1 LRKALRLQLG
11 LRRRTL
17 LVLILSASVIASF
30 LIIAAVLPSDFG
42 LLKTYDRGPIS
53 TSFPASWSEV
63 CARGPVSGVASTNNE
78 IPSQLSSMGPSSGVN
93 LTKAYSAIIATPG
106 FMTATAGGRTW
117 VTIYWGLQD
126 DSGPGYSYE
135 YVIGQFTVLSTGAF
149 GYHFLGVI
157 QGDYNLQTGNAT
169 SDSAPGGACA

>member
-1 LRKALRLQLG
+1 LQLR

-17 LVLILSASVIASF
+17 AGLILSASVIGSF
-30 LIIAAVLPSDFG
+30 LIIAAVFPGDFG
-42 LLKTYDRGPIS
+42 LLKTYSRGPIS
-53 TSFPASWSEV
+53 TSFPAAWSDV

-78 IPSQLSSMGPSSGVN
+78 IPSQLPSMGPPSGVN
-93 LTKAYSAIIATPG
+93 LAKAYSAIIATPG

-126 DSGPGYSYE
+126 DSGPGYAYE
-135 YVIGQFTVLSTGAF
+135 YVIGQFTILSRSAS
-149 GYHFLGVI
+149 GYQFLGVI

-169 SDSAPGGACA
+169 SDSDPGVMCG